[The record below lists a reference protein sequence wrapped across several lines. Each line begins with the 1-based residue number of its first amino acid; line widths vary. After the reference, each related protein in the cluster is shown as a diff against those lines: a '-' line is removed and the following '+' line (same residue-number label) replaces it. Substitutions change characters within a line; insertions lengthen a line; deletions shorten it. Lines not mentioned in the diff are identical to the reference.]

1 MRLLKYFCL
10 LLLLALMVSAHT
22 QPSAPKPKRIY
33 ITLDVSGSMEGN
45 KYVMANYAAQM
56 ISVFS
61 GEDDKTVLYYFG
73 EPHELSGAQDYKT
86 IQFAFEQL
94 DKKKK
99 YSYHEISDLTRFLK
113 DYLPNPDYEDWLFI
127 IGDGDWAIRKGSY
140 DSKTEFESTWK
151 KLKALLLKEDL
162 QVCYLQTGDRIED
175 HHIFTDSLTKILRPT
190 IGISKSDTTAQSVL
204 DNCNEFVN
212 RILGFSNQPI
222 VIKQESD
229 QCISFESEFPLERF
243 VIMHQSGKTGKL
255 EISSVAYGAVSIS
268 GGDIKLKGNPSTQP
282 LINGKGASLNGEVWE
297 VCCQQGIPANEKVK
311 VCFDA
316 KVDASNLRLYP
327 FVDVLMQMRPWGKAM
342 DTLNELSH
350 NVFAACDT
358 LKQLN
363 VVLTLTDRQG
373 HKFPPPLMKKMDV
386 QLFVEG
392 NPVTID
398 YESADTTFRA
408 IVPISN
414 DKVSYFVAVESPGYF
429 RRSTIDDPQTVQK
442 TLICKPDP
450 EIVPMDTL
458 HMVVLDPIKFKTLI
472 DGKKIEGQIDDTLL
486 SIITALGNFDE
497 QMVADLNDYSYI
509 KNIGIEYDAGQLT
522 FTHKPNNKWCECA
535 FPDTLHYLV
544 SLRSKSGILHDDKV
558 YQGFI
563 IPVSVP
569 IDKRGWW
576 SRCHL
581 YVFVG
586 IGLFLLLI
594 YLIALLKKKRF
605 RKNAMMTPVYY
616 DYYGRRME
624 DQGGSKLRKEG
635 FAAWFVRWFIPGRE
649 RNTLSF
655 DSPEVAALTLV
666 AADSDTVVNVDKTS
680 IDPLTMHI
688 KGYKPDG
695 ETDKSKYVNL
705 GDNNKIYVSKA
716 DGSDA
721 GYLTFTTGEAIGGS
735 GYRVFIILLILA
747 TIAAEALVCLT
758 MLKSIGWLS

>member
-1 MRLLKYFCL
+1 MKLIKNFFVLW
-10 LLLLALMVSAHT
+10 LLALTVFVQAQAS
-22 QPSAPKPKRIY
+22 SPKPKRIF
-33 ITLDVSGSMEGN
+33 ITLDVSSSMEGN

-61 GEDDKTVLYYFG
+61 SEDDKAVLYYFG
-73 EPHELSGAQDYKT
+73 EPHELSGAQDYKS
-86 IQFAFEQL
+86 IQIAFDQL
-94 DKKKK
+94 DKKKQHT
-99 YSYHEISDLTRFLK
+99 YNEISDLTRFLK
-113 DYLPNPDYEDWLFI
+113 DYSPDPAYEDWLFI
-127 IGDGDWAIRKGSY
+127 IGDGDWSIQRGRY
-140 DSKTEFESTWK
+140 DSKTEFEATWK
-151 KLKALLLKEDL
+151 KLRALLVKEDL
-162 QVCYLQTGDRIED
+162 QLCFLQTGNEITDNY
-175 HHIFTDSLTKILRPT
+175 IFTDSLTKISRPT
-190 IGISKSDTTAQSVL
+190 IDISKSDTTAQSVL
-204 DNCNEFVN
+204 DNCNNFVN

-222 VIKQESD
+222 IIKQESE
-229 QCISFESEFPLERF
+229 QCVVFESEFPLERF
-243 VIMHQSGKTGKL
+243 VIMHQSGKVGELK
-255 EISSVAYGAVSIS
+255 ISSIDFGNVSIS
-268 GGDIKLKGNPSTQP
+268 SNDIKLKGSPSTR
-282 LINGKGASLNGEVWE
+282 LLVGEKGISLNGEVWE
-297 VCCQQGIPANEKVK
+297 VRCQQGIPANEKVK

-327 FVDVLMQMRPWGKAM
+327 YVDVLMQMRPWGRSM

-358 LKQLN
+358 LTQLN

-398 YESADTTFRA
+398 YETADTTFRA

-472 DGKKIEGQIDDTLL
+472 DGKKFEGQIDDTLL

-522 FTHKPNNKWCECA
+522 FTPKPNNKWCECA

-688 KGYKPDG
+688 KGYKPDD